1 MSDNES
7 YLGGVSDI
15 GAGITADKLAGQLG
29 TDTADLAK
37 NRFDMRRLSIIDKDE
52 RGILLWMKIKA
63 RKNPVYQI
71 LYDEIL
77 NLNVSDKGRGRRDII
92 HMEVASKGGMV
103 SVESE
108 IPQQNWLQR
117 NVTDRGAKE
126 RQSKEAL

>member
-1 MSDNES
+1 MAEDENYMGPISD
-7 YLGGVSDI
+7 L

-29 TDTADLAK
+29 TDPADLAK
-37 NRFDMRRLSIIDKDE
+37 NRYDMRRLSIIDKEE
-52 RGILLWMKIKA
+52 RGILLWMKIKS
-63 RKNPVYQI
+63 RKNPVYKI
-71 LYDEIL
+71 LYEEIL

-108 IPQQNWLQR
+108 IPQQNWIQR

-126 RQSKEAL
+126 RLSKEAL